1 MSTSQTWS
9 ARKPLIIGFLALIV
23 LVGGFGTWAVRAQI
37 TGAIIAS
44 GRIEVDQ
51 NRQIIQHPT
60 GGIVAE
66 ILVREGEPVE
76 AEEILMRLDDNAYR
90 SELAIIEG
98 QLFELI
104 ARRGR
109 LEAERDG
116 MKEIVFDMLLDEAGA
131 QGESLKAG
139 QLRLFVARRAS
150 EDNQIDQLT
159 KRAGQIRNQIEGI
172 VAQQAALTEQLA
184 LIEEELVSQQALLD
198 RGLAQAARVLALRRE
213 KASLLGSQGDFTA
226 QIAQAEGRITETD
239 IQIITLDNKR
249 REDAITRLRD
259 LQFNELE
266 LSERRAA
273 LLVEL
278 DRLDIRAPVSGI
290 VYDLTIFAPRS
301 VVRPAD
307 PLMYL
312 VPQDRP
318 LVIAAEVETI
328 HIDQVFVGQEVN
340 VRFSAFDQ
348 RRTPELIGRV
358 TQVSAD
364 AFEDE
369 RRGAS
374 FYRAEIILAD
384 GEIEKLP
391 DDLTLIPGMP
401 AESFLRTN
409 DRTPL
414 DYLIK
419 PLADYFAKAFRES

>member
-23 LVGGFGTWAVRAQI
+23 LVGGFGTWAVRTQI

-374 FYRAEIILAD
+374 FYRAEIILVD

>member
-9 ARKPLIIGFLALIV
+9 ARKSLIIGFLALIV
-23 LVGGFGTWAVRAQI
+23 LVGGFGTWAVRTQI

-239 IQIITLDNKR
+239 IQIITLDNER

-340 VRFSAFDQ
+340 VRFSAIVQ

-358 TQVSAD
+358 TQMSAD

-374 FYRAEIILAD
+374 FYRAEIILVD

-401 AESFLRTN
+401 AESFLRTD

>member
-23 LVGGFGTWAVRAQI
+23 LVGGFGTWAVRTQI

-239 IQIITLDNKR
+239 IQIITLDNER

-374 FYRAEIILAD
+374 FYRAEIILVD

-401 AESFLRTN
+401 AESFLRTD

>member
-23 LVGGFGTWAVRAQI
+23 LVGGFGTWAVRTQI

-401 AESFLRTN
+401 AESFLRTD

>member
-66 ILVREGEPVE
+66 ILVREGKPVE

>member
-1 MSTSQTWS
+1 
-9 ARKPLIIGFLALIV
+9 
-23 LVGGFGTWAVRAQI
+23 
-37 TGAIIAS
+37 
-44 GRIEVDQ
+44 
-51 NRQIIQHPT
+51 
-60 GGIVAE
+60 
-66 ILVREGEPVE
+66 
-76 AEEILMRLDDNAYR
+76 
-90 SELAIIEG
+90 
-98 QLFELI
+98 
-104 ARRGR
+104 
-109 LEAERDG
+109 
-116 MKEIVFDMLLDEAGA
+116 
-131 QGESLKAG
+131 
-139 QLRLFVARRAS
+139 LRLFVARRAS

-239 IQIITLDNKR
+239 IQIITLDNER

-374 FYRAEIILAD
+374 FYRAEIILVD

-401 AESFLRTN
+401 AESFLRTD

>member
-23 LVGGFGTWAVRAQI
+23 LVGGFGTWAVRTQI

-239 IQIITLDNKR
+239 IQIITLDNER

>member
-374 FYRAEIILAD
+374 FYRAEIILVD

-401 AESFLRTN
+401 AESFLRTD

>member
-401 AESFLRTN
+401 AESFLRTD

>member
-23 LVGGFGTWAVRAQI
+23 LVGGFGTWAVRTQI

>member
-23 LVGGFGTWAVRAQI
+23 LVGGFGTWAVRTQI

-239 IQIITLDNKR
+239 IQIITLDNER

-374 FYRAEIILAD
+374 FYRAEIILVD

>member
-23 LVGGFGTWAVRAQI
+23 LVGGFGTWAVRTQI

-374 FYRAEIILAD
+374 FYRAEIILVD

-401 AESFLRTN
+401 AESFLRTD

>member
-9 ARKPLIIGFLALIV
+9 ARKPLMIGFLALIV

-66 ILVREGEPVE
+66 ILVREGELVE

-116 MKEIVFDMLLDEAGA
+116 LEEIVFDALLDEAGT

-159 KRAGQIRNQIEGI
+159 KRAGQIRNQIDGI
-172 VAQQAALTEQLA
+172 VAQQVALTEQLA

-213 KASLLGSQGDFTA
+213 KASLLGRQGDFTA

-239 IQIITLDNKR
+239 IQIITLDNER

-273 LLVEL
+273 LLLEL

-301 VVRPAD
+301 VVRAAD

-401 AESFLRTN
+401 AETFLRTD